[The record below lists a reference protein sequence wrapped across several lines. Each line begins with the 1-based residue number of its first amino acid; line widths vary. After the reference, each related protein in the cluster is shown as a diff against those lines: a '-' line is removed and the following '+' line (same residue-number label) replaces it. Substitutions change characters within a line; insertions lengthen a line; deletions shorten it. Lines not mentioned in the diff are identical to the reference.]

1 MIIKVNV
8 RSKKY
13 IYREKFYVHDI
24 NKRLDICHSASIQ
37 HCVKQK
43 TMLIS
48 YVFTFECSTSS
59 IICIW
64 GGMRGMGGMGGM
76 GEEE

>member
-1 MIIKVNV
+1 MK
-8 RSKKY
+8 KKY
-13 IYREKFYVHDI
+13 GEKSTEKKLAKKSRDF
-24 NKRLDICHSASIQ
+24 RTGPLPFTSGQAC
-37 HCVKQK
+37 QK

-64 GGMRGMGGMGGM
+64 GDMRGMGGMGGM
-76 GEEE
+76 GGRE

>member
-1 MIIKVNV
+1 LIIKVNV

-24 NKRLDICHSASIQ
+24 NKRLHICHSASIQ
-37 HCVKQK
+37 QCVKQK

-76 GEEE
+76 GGRE